1 LAANDEAQHYFER
14 AAELSDDPLVEAQLH
29 ERAAVTAWVSGRMDE
44 ARAHLEHALTLF
56 EDAGQTH
63 PAARV
68 SARLGEVQWRAGQ
81 LDQALE
87 RMEKAFQVLA
97 ADEPDADLAT
107 LAAQL
112 GRLHFFKG
120 EIDRAAERID
130 TAIEVAESLWLPEIL
145 SQALNTQGLIASFN
159 GRSEQSLA
167 LFKHALELALEH
179 DLGAAAL
186 RAYNNIADQ
195 LERRDRYE
203 DAIELSRRGLG
214 LARKTGDRTME
225 WYLLGELGICLLRT
239 GRWDEALEVAGEV
252 PEHGYAEFGL
262 GVGTTQIEIA
272 VARGDVAEGQRVLSL
287 LAHYRTSADVQDRS
301 AYYVLDATLSRA
313 TGRYEEALAASEE
326 ALASLELLGFGISGD
341 AKVSLG
347 EGLESALELGR
358 LDKVEELLAR
368 IDAIPIGKRPPLL
381 RAQSARFRA
390 RLAAAKELTEGVEQ
404 GFRTAAATFREY
416 SLTFFVGATEL
427 EHADWLVGQGRAEDA
442 RPLLDEAREIF
453 ERLEAAPWLA
463 RCDAL
468 APARVETASV

>member
-1 LAANDEAQHYFER
+1 
-14 AAELSDDPLVEAQLH
+14 
-29 ERAAVTAWVSGRMDE
+29 
-44 ARAHLEHALTLF
+44 
-56 EDAGQTH
+56 
-63 PAARV
+63 
-68 SARLGEVQWRAGQ
+68 
-81 LDQALE
+81 
-87 RMEKAFQVLA
+87 
-97 ADEPDADLAT
+97 
-107 LAAQL
+107 
-112 GRLHFFKG
+112 
-120 EIDRAAERID
+120 
-130 TAIEVAESLWLPEIL
+130 LWLPEIL

-179 DLGAAAL
+179 DLGAASL

-203 DAIELSRRGLG
+203 DAIELSRQGLG

-225 WYLLGELGICLLRT
+225 WYLLGELGICFLRT
-239 GRWDEALEVAGEV
+239 GRWDEALQVAGEV

-272 VARGDVAEGQRVLSL
+272 VARGDTAEGRRVLSL

-301 AYYVLDATLSRA
+301 AYHVLDATLSRA

-390 RLAAAKELTEGVEQ
+390 RLAAAKGVTEGVEQ
-404 GFRTAAATFREY
+404 GFKTAAATFREY
-416 SLTFFVGATEL
+416 RLTFFLAATEL
-427 EHADWLVGQGRAEDA
+427 EHGEWLVGQGRADEA

-453 ERLEAAPWLA
+453 ERLEAAPWLE
-463 RCDAL
+463 RCDRL
-468 APARVETASV
+468 APARAETASV